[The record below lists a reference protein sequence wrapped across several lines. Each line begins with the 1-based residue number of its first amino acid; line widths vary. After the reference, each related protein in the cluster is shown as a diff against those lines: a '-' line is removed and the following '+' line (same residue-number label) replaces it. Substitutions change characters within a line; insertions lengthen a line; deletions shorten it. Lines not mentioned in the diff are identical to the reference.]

1 MTESM
6 LTTRQAAE
14 HVNRTPRTLRNWRNR
29 GDLIGHPRAN
39 GSILY
44 SRDDLERA
52 VQIQVERF
60 TTRSV
65 GGRPQN
71 T

>member
-1 MTESM
+1 MTEAM

-29 GDLIGHPRAN
+29 GDLIAHPRAN

-52 VQIQVERF
+52 VQLQVERF